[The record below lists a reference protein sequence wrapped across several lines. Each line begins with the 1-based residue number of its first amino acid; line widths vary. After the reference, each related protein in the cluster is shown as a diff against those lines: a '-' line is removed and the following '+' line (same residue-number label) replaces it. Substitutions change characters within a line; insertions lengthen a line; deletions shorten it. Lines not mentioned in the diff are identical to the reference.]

1 MTRKRLR
8 PGEGIAGV
16 CAVALL
22 VVMFLPWY
30 EIGGSLPPS
39 LRQTIRSI
47 SAASGVDLTRN
58 AWQSFAVLDVVM
70 LLAILAAVGLLVLA
84 LTQRSVALPVAAS
97 VIVTAL
103 GALATLL
110 VLYRLINEP
119 GFTIGGGGGVPA
131 THVPDR
137 VIDIRF
143 WAFAGFALCAGITL
157 GGFLAMADEG
167 QELAQVE
174 AQPMPERRPAPAP
187 GVAERE

>member
-1 MTRKRLR
+1 MTRNRLR
-8 PGEGIAGV
+8 LGEGIAGV
-16 CAVALL
+16 CAVLLL

-30 EIGGSLPPS
+30 DIGGSLPPG
-39 LRQTIRSI
+39 LRQTVRNIG
-47 SAASGVDLTRN
+47 AASGLDLTRN
-58 AWQSFAVLDVVM
+58 AFESFAVIDIVM
-70 LLAILAAVGLLVLA
+70 LAAIVAAVGLLVLA

-97 VIVTAL
+97 VIVTVL
-103 GALATLL
+103 GALATVL

-119 GFTIGGGGGVPA
+119 GFTIGGGGGVPG

-143 WAFAGFALCAGITL
+143 WAFAGFGLCAGITL

-167 QELAQVE
+167 EELAGLE
-174 AQPMPERRPAPAP
+174 RQPEPERRPAPAP

>member
-1 MTRKRLR
+1 MTRNRLR
-8 PGEGIAGV
+8 LGELLAGV
-16 CAVALL
+16 SGVLL
-22 VVMFLPWY
+22 FAVMFLPWY
-30 EIGGSLPPS
+30 DIGGSLPPG
-39 LRQTIRSI
+39 LRQTVRSI
-47 SAASGVDLTRN
+47 GAASGVDLTRN
-58 AWQSFAVLDVVM
+58 AWESFAVIDVIM

-97 VIVTAL
+97 VLVTML
-103 GALATLL
+103 GALATVL

-119 GFTIGGGGGVPA
+119 GFTIGGGGGVPG

-143 WAFAGFALCAGITL
+143 WAFAGFALCGALTL

-167 QELAQVE
+167 EDLAELE
-174 AQPMPERRPAPAP
+174 RQPAPERRPAPSP